1 MKLMALEIPDDAAAL
16 AGWLEGHLVGLELA
30 ALVAELE
37 AVHAHDQKQP
47 EPSLDQVL
55 GNSRAAVQS
64 RGLEALPLDQVKV
77 LLQHPRLLLE
87 LQERL
92 LVEGGPYWRRMAP
105 RNAGREHRV
114 AVERGWE
121 RLAATLSEDRVPAT
135 AIPFPRDAAAGSRA
149 QFAPGPRP
157 LRRLLGGLAIM
168 AASAAVLVAAVV
180 IAMPG
185 LGPGGENDADARAA
199 WGWNKRGALRY
210 ELSRDAY
217 LNSLA
222 DSAHEWFNQRPDRPQ
237 ALARRIAEFR
247 QGCSVLIFSVHKPL
261 PEEDR
266 IWLVEKC
273 RTWAMKLDAHL
284 AAVEAGRDV
293 LKVRAETD
301 ATIDRLEMALR
312 ERAGK
317 PA

>member
-1 MKLMALEIPDDAAAL
+1 MRLMALEIPDDAAAL
-16 AGWLEGHLVGLELA
+16 AGWLEGHLVGLDLA

-37 AVHAHDQKQP
+37 AVHSHDQKQP
-47 EPSLDQVL
+47 APPLDQVL
-55 GNSRAAVQS
+55 GNLRAAVQS
-64 RGLEALPLDQVKV
+64 RGLETLLPDRLPV

-87 LQERL
+87 LQESL

-105 RNAGREHRV
+105 RNAGREQRV

-121 RLAATLSEDRVPAT
+121 RLTASLSEDRVPAT
-135 AIPFPRDAAAGSRA
+135 VIPLPRDATARAPAGP
-149 QFAPGPRP
+149 APGTRP
-157 LRRLLGGLAIM
+157 WRRLLGGLATM
-168 AASAAVLVAAVV
+168 TASAAMLVAAFV
-180 IAMPG
+180 IAMH
-185 LGPGGENDADARAA
+185 GPGGENGAGASAG
-199 WGWNKRGALRY
+199 WGWNKPGGLRY

-222 DSAHEWFNQRPDRPQ
+222 DSAREWFNQRPDRPQ

-266 IWLVEKC
+266 VWLVEKC
-273 RTWAMKLDAHL
+273 RTWAAKLDAHL
-284 AAVEAGRDV
+284 AAVESGQDV
-293 LKVRAETD
+293 LKVRAEADETIERL
-301 ATIDRLEMALR
+301 ATALR
-312 ERAGK
+312 ERAAK

>member
-16 AGWLEGHLVGLELA
+16 AGWLEGHLVGLDLA

-37 AVHAHDQKQP
+37 AVHAHDQKEP
-47 EPSLDQVL
+47 APSLDQVL
-55 GNSRAAVQS
+55 GNLRVAVQS
-64 RGLEALPLDQVKV
+64 RGLESLPPDRLKV

-87 LQERL
+87 LQEWL

-105 RNAGREHRV
+105 RNAGREQRV
-114 AVERGWE
+114 ALERGWE
-121 RLAATLSEDRVPAT
+121 RLAATLSEGREPAT
-135 AIPFPRDAAAGSRA
+135 VIPLPRDATARSPA
-149 QFAPGPRP
+149 QPAPGARP
-157 LRRLLGGLAIM
+157 WRRLLGGLATM
-168 AASAAVLVAAVV
+168 AASAALLVAAFV
-180 IAMPG
+180 IAMHGPG
-185 LGPGGENDADARAA
+185 SGGENGAGARAA
-199 WGWNKRGALRY
+199 WGWTKPGALRY

-222 DSAHEWFNQRPDRPQ
+222 DSAREWFNQRPDRPQ

-273 RTWAMKLDAHL
+273 RSWATKLDAHL
-284 AAVEAGRDV
+284 AAVEAGQDV
-293 LKVRAETD
+293 LKVRAEAD
-301 ATIDRLEMALR
+301 ATIDRLATALR
-312 ERAGK
+312 ERAAK